1 MIVVDATILSS
12 LAFHNEN
19 SAAADLL
26 HKRDTEWASSI
37 LWRSE
42 FLNVVAHYFRKNL
55 ITFPETLTLIDYIQ
69 KIVGINE
76 HRVSPQAVADLITT
90 SNCSA
95 YACEYVAL
103 AKELKT
109 KLITY
114 DKQILENFP
123 DIASK
128 PEDYLAQFP

>member
-1 MIVVDATILSS
+1 MIVVDATILTA
-12 LAFHNEN
+12 LAFPTEN
-19 SAAADLL
+19 SEAVDLL

-55 ITFPETLTLIDYIQ
+55 ITFPETLTTIDYIQ
-69 KIVGINE
+69 KIVGIHE
-76 HRVSPQAVADLITT
+76 HRVSPQAVADLIVS

-95 YACEYVAL
+95 YECEYVAL

-114 DKQILENFP
+114 DKEILDNFP
-123 DIASK
+123 DVASQ